1 MKMCFKPRFKEND
14 KTRVAEKKLGEKRGS
29 GKQKTLCGQKKKS
42 MCVIR
47 QIWCLYPSPLPPDK
61 R

>member
-29 GKQKTLCGQKKKS
+29 GKQKTLCGQKKKYV
-42 MCVIR
+42 C
-47 QIWCLYPSPLPPDK
+47 D
-61 R
+61 